1 MSIEISGIFTPE
13 LPEERI
19 IVYLKVNYKD
29 IEYSWQRYAPVGV
42 NFDEWIESIEASV
55 YAEIDFKENEW
66 ENLDPKT
73 RQINDSFGGPTT
85 VDISKDE
92 IVRPDFPDY
101 YAQRRSEYPSIG
113 DQLDAISKGVNEPE
127 YLEILQRIQE
137 VKNTYP
143 KPGYLDA

>member
-1 MSIEISGIFTPE
+1 MSIEISGVFTPE
-13 LPEERI
+13 LPEDRT

-29 IEYSWQRYAPVGV
+29 TEYAWQRYAPVGV
-42 NFDEWIESIEASV
+42 NFDEWLESIEESV

-66 ENLDPKT
+66 ELLDPKT
-73 RQINDSFGGPTT
+73 REIEDPFGESMTI
-85 VDISKDE
+85 DISKDE
-92 IVRPDFPDY
+92 IVCPDFPDY

-113 DQLDAISKGVNEPE
+113 DQLGTISKGVDGPE
-127 YLEILQRIQE
+127 YLTILQKIQD